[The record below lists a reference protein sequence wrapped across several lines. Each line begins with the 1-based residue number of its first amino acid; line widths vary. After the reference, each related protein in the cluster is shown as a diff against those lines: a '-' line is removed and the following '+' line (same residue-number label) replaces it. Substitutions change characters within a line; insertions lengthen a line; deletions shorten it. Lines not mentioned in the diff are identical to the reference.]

1 MNKRLLISIIILLT
15 AVIAL
20 SAASPAFVDR
30 EIQRSDSLINAG
42 NYAEAVRNLDRL
54 EKKIDRK
61 DIRSLS
67 KILNTR
73 SEAFLQI
80 GNAPAMLKDLRVLI
94 ESDKPADL
102 WYFDAEAYLR
112 LAEFHRE
119 YKRFILNR
127 KYIGKASAVVGKNG
141 KRPGERELVEQLRHK
156 IIMRKIRASIA
167 SDSAKVGL
175 AQIERD

>member
-30 EIQRSDSLINAG
+30 EVQRSDSLINAG

-80 GNAPAMLKDLRVLI
+80 GNAPAMLKTSEFL
-94 ESDKPADL
+94 SKPTNL
-102 WYFDAEAYLR
+102 PIYGISTPRHICGW
-112 LAEFHRE
+112 
-119 YKRFILNR
+119 LNS
-127 KYIGKASAVVGKNG
+127 IVNTNG
-141 KRPGERELVEQLRHK
+141 LF
-156 IIMRKIRASIA
+156 
-167 SDSAKVGL
+167 
-175 AQIERD
+175 

>member
-20 SAASPAFVDR
+20 TAASPAFVDR

-119 YKRFILNR
+119 YKRFILGIFR
-127 KYIGKASAVVGKNG
+127 KYPTNCLPES
-141 KRPGERELVEQLRHK
+141 
-156 IIMRKIRASIA
+156 
-167 SDSAKVGL
+167 
-175 AQIERD
+175 